1 MPPDCIVVFGR
12 CIIFLSPPGSQTS
25 HSACGVTNACLRL
38 CFIVL
43 LPLQLAAA
51 QEKAAQVTE
60 NIQVPPA
67 EIPTNT
73 EDLLRQRQAQ
83 LQQ

>member
-1 MPPDCIVVFGR
+1 MDQPVAQYLLCR
-12 CIIFLSPPGSQTS
+12 
-25 HSACGVTNACLRL
+25 HSAGTNTYLLL
-38 CFIVL
+38 CCIVL

-60 NIQVPPA
+60 NIHVPPA